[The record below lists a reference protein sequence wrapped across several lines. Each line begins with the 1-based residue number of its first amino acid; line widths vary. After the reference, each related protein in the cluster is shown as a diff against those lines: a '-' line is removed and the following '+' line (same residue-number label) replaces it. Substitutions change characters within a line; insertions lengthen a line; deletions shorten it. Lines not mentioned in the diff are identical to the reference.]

1 MAQKSEAS
9 SEKKIA
15 HYLFFF
21 SFLQIPYGL
30 IFY

>member
-15 HYLFFF
+15 HYFFF
-21 SFLQIPYGL
+21 FFANSVWFDILL
-30 IFY
+30 I